1 MRCKKC
7 NSTLAPHDLWCSSC
21 GRQTPAVTSDL
32 SALASLSRTWKSF
45 KQYKGGNVPAA
56 AFSIILGII
65 PVAVLMVIFH
75 SFGLLDLAEITNTPK
90 LLLNL
95 LIVSFSVG
103 VFIPFI
109 LMPFQPVTK
118 TDNYTIGFADM
129 EKAISAY
136 PRYLLFSL
144 FSALYFV
151 VIYLICFGFPQFG
164 SDPILRLVWIVLI
177 NYYLALVLP
186 VPVLMERKQLSFC
199 AAFRVSYKYFHVV
212 RWNIYLLA
220 LVLIVLNLVGFML
233 LLVPLVITV
242 PLSWYAIRD
251 YTDLLLDFEVIRPQP

>member
-32 SALASLSRTWKSF
+32 SALASLARTWKSF

-129 EKAISAY
+129 EKAMSAY

-151 VIYLICFGFPQFG
+151 VIYLICSCVDGTQTAQLLGRIPGFLQVFPRRAVEYLPACPCAHHPEPGRFYVNTCSPCHYRSTQLVCHQGLHRSAFGF
-164 SDPILRLVWIVLI
+164 
-177 NYYLALVLP
+177 
-186 VPVLMERKQLSFC
+186 
-199 AAFRVSYKYFHVV
+199 
-212 RWNIYLLA
+212 
-220 LVLIVLNLVGFML
+220 
-233 LLVPLVITV
+233 
-242 PLSWYAIRD
+242 
-251 YTDLLLDFEVIRPQP
+251 

>member
-1 MRCKKC
+1 
-7 NSTLAPHDLWCSSC
+7 
-21 GRQTPAVTSDL
+21 VTNDL
-32 SALASLSRTWKSF
+32 SAIASLARTWKSF

-65 PVAVLMVIFH
+65 PVAVLMVMFH

-129 EKAISAY
+129 EKAMSPY
-136 PRYLLFSL
+136 PRYLLLACSL
-144 FSALYFV
+144 PCTL
-151 VIYLICFGFPQFG
+151 
-164 SDPILRLVWIVLI
+164 
-177 NYYLALVLP
+177 
-186 VPVLMERKQLSFC
+186 
-199 AAFRVSYKYFHVV
+199 
-212 RWNIYLLA
+212 
-220 LVLIVLNLVGFML
+220 
-233 LLVPLVITV
+233 
-242 PLSWYAIRD
+242 
-251 YTDLLLDFEVIRPQP
+251 